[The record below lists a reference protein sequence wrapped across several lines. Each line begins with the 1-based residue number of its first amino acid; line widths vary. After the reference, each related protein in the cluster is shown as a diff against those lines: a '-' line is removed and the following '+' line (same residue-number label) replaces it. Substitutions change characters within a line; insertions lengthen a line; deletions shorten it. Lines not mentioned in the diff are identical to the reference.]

1 MALGKIKKT
10 GFYDELIIKE
20 IDEDYLQTLYNIS
33 KERPLESSLEQP
45 ACHNT
50 NKYDSHQTFKFFHNR
65 SKTFRG
71 LVTAALL
78 LVLSTAIAVC
88 FITQNANA
96 NKDKEKQIQI
106 EGENQTLSI
115 GPNGGLSEDG
125 VGTEAYFVDTW
136 EGVENLKVLF
146 PELIVPENLPEEY
159 WFKSL
164 RVEKYPDGVI
174 FAEYVVE
181 SKNKRIIRI
190 SQFMGLD
197 MSNFDKRITG
207 YDEVL
212 IHGEKEIFLSKADIE
227 DSIAGFVI
235 YGNSNINV
243 SCATTVKEL
252 LDIIDSLI

>member
-78 LVLSTAIAVC
+78 LALSTAIAVC

-106 EGENQTLSI
+106 EGENQRLSI
-115 GPNGGLSEDG
+115 GPDGGLSEDG
-125 VGTEAYFVDTW
+125 VGTEGYFVDTW

-146 PELIVPENLPEEY
+146 PELIVLENLPEEY

-164 RVEKYPDGVI
+164 YVEQYPNGVI
-174 FAEYVVE
+174 LAEYVVD
-181 SKNKRIIRI
+181 SKNKKIIYI
-190 SQFMGLD
+190 SQLIGLD
-197 MSNFDKRITG
+197 MSNPNKSIMG

-212 IHGEKEIFLSKADIE
+212 IYNEKEIFLSKADIE
-227 DSIAGFVI
+227 DSIAGMFI
-235 YGNSNINV
+235 QGNSNINV
-243 SCATTVKEL
+243 SGATTLEEL
-252 LDIIDSLI
+252 LEIIDCLT